1 MFGTLCGRVKI
12 ANSEIISTPETLTL
26 GYQPLWSYDEE
37 SKWPGYRCKIGG
49 RRQSPIDIK
58 TKNVIEDF
66 NKLYIK
72 NGPLVF
78 KGYDGVLVTGINNG
92 HTIQFS
98 TEGEEA
104 MHPQL
109 RGGPLDSTY
118 RLEQLHFH
126 WMSEHAING
135 VKYPMEIHFVHVR
148 SDLTVFDALS
158 RKDGLAIVAV
168 FCKVESNL
176 DDPPEQT
183 KQLMEYIPRLKN
195 TGDRISG
202 VFLDMRY
209 LIRQV
214 ESNLDDP
221 PEQTKQLMEYIPRL
235 KNTGDR
241 ISGVFLDMRKWLSPD
256 RVSYYTYSGSL
267 TSPKC
272 NEAVT
277 WIIFTAPLSISE
289 TQYQSISNAGYGG
302 RNSRTLQNLS
312 RHVVYCPP
320 KTKIRIPQFITFFED
335 FFKTVK
341 ILFKNITTSLVTGL
355 AGHYSSRDNIL

>member
-1 MFGTLCGRVKI
+1 MNPC
-12 ANSEIISTPETLTL
+12 TPSRSLPKPAL
-26 GYQPLWSYDEE
+26 EE

-168 FCKVESNL
+168 FCKVES
-176 DDPPEQT
+176 D
-183 KQLMEYIPRLKN
+183 
-195 TGDRISG
+195 
-202 VFLDMRY
+202 
-209 LIRQV
+209 
-214 ESNLDDP
+214 LDDP

-341 ILFKNITTSLVTGL
+341 ILFKNITT
-355 AGHYSSRDNIL
+355 R